1 MTMTMTMID
10 RVMANKQKLQEK
22 ATEIFGVGTIFTF
35 DYLAD
40 ESNDKKLS
48 FEIKINNWQ
57 SYHNWYDLFFV
68 EVGEIEVAIHIYAEN
83 QSLGT
88 LEVFDSFV
96 EYAKSVITIS
106 VISFNKEQK

>member
-1 MTMTMTMID
+1 MID
-10 RVMANKQKLQEK
+10 KVIANKQKLQEK
-22 ATEIFGVGTIFTF
+22 AIKTFGVGTILTF

-57 SYHNWYDLFFV
+57 SYHIWYDLFFV
-68 EVGEIEVAIHIYAEN
+68 KVGEVEVAIHIYAEN
-83 QSLGT
+83 QTFET

-96 EYAKSVITIS
+96 RYAEKTITKSLNVD
-106 VISFNKEQK
+106 KEQ